1 MERPKLYK
9 ITLKHLF
16 IKGEKKI
23 GLQFY
28 PNKVMNALVKSLPNI
43 RWSNTYSMAHLSNTK
58 KNIDLIFNTFRG
70 VAWVNCN
77 YFLGKSQ
84 GYNEEMISLDDY
96 RNRPLNVNTKYCPN
110 EFYDTLERKMYSFA
124 TAKSY
129 IYYFEIFINYHYS
142 TDYKNISEREIHA
155 YLLQKQRQGAAKSTL
170 NLIINSIKFYYEVV
184 CGMPNRFYAIERPP
198 KQQKLPVVL
207 AASEVRDL
215 IQATGN
221 IKHRCIVSLLY
232 SAGLRRGELIQL
244 KLPDIDSKRLLVN
257 IKDGKGGKDRVSIL
271 SEGMLKN
278 LRTYYKEYKPKNYL
292 FEGAYGLAYNG
303 SSINKLIKRA
313 AIKAGIRK
321 SVSAH
326 TLRHSF
332 ATHLLENGTDL
343 RSIQVLLGHNSSQT
357 TEIYTHIANSHI
369 NKIKSPIDLINL
381 DS

>member
-1 MERPKLYK
+1 MESPKMSK

-16 IKGEKKI
+16 INGEKKI

-28 PNKVMNALVKSLPNI
+28 PNKVLNALVKGLPSV
-43 RWSNTYSMAHLSNTK
+43 RWSNTYSMAHLPNTK
-58 KNIDLIFNTFRG
+58 ENLDLIFSTFRG

-77 YFLGKSQ
+77 YFLGKAT
-84 GYNEEMISLDDY
+84 GFNEEKVSLDDY
-96 RNRPLNVNTKYCPN
+96 RNRPLKIGKKYCPN
-110 EFYDTLERKMYSFA
+110 AFYDTLEQKMYSFA

-129 IYYFEIFINYHYS
+129 IHYFEAFINDHYT
-142 TDYKNISEREIHA
+142 TDFKNISERDIHI
-155 YLLQKQRQGAAKSTL
+155 YLLQKQRKGASKSSL

-184 CGMPNRFYAIERPP
+184 CGMPNRFYAIQRPP

-207 AASEVRDL
+207 AASEVSDL
-215 IQATGN
+215 IRATRN

-244 KLPDIDSKRLLVN
+244 RITDIDSKRLLIN
-257 IKDGKGGKDRVSIL
+257 INDGKGGKDRVSIL
-271 SEGMLKN
+271 SEN
-278 LRTYYKEYKPKNYL
+278 LLHDLRIYYKQYKPKHYL
-292 FEGAYGLAYNG
+292 FEGAHGLAYTG
-303 SSINKLIKRA
+303 SSVNKLIKRA
-313 AIKAGIRK
+313 ATIAGIRK
-321 SVSAH
+321 NVSAH

-357 TEIYTHIANSHI
+357 TEIYTHIAINHI

-381 DS
+381 EH

>member
-1 MERPKLYK
+1 MESPKQYR

-28 PNKVMNALVKSLPNI
+28 PNKVLHALVKGFPSV
-43 RWSNTYSMAHLSNTK
+43 RWSNTYSMAHLPNTK
-58 KNIDLIFNTFRG
+58 ENLDLIFNTFRG

-77 YFLGKSQ
+77 YFLGKAT
-84 GYNEEMISLDDY
+84 GHNEEKISLDDY
-96 RNRPLNVNTKYCPN
+96 RNRLVKVGVEYCPN
-110 EFYDTLERKMYSFA
+110 IFYDTLEQKMYSFA
-124 TAKSY
+124 TAKIY
-129 IYYFEIFINYHYS
+129 IHYFEVFINHHKS
-142 TDYKNISEREIHA
+142 TDYKNISERDIHA
-155 YLLQKQRQGAAKSTL
+155 YLLQRQRQGASKSCL

-184 CGMPNRFYAIERPP
+184 CGMPNRFYAIRRPP

-207 AASEVRDL
+207 AASEVGDL
-215 IQATGN
+215 IRATGN

-244 KLPDIDSKRLLVN
+244 KTTDIDSKRLLIN
-257 IKDGKGGKDRVSIL
+257 INDGKGGKDRVTIL
-271 SEGMLKN
+271 SENMLRD
-278 LRTYYKEYKPKNYL
+278 LRAYYREYKPKNYL
-292 FEGAYGLAYNG
+292 FEGAHGLTYTG
-303 SSINKLIKRA
+303 TSINKVIKRA
-313 AIKAGIRK
+313 AGIAGIRK
-321 SVSAH
+321 NVSAH

-357 TEIYTHIANSHI
+357 TEIYTHIANTHI

-381 DS
+381 GD